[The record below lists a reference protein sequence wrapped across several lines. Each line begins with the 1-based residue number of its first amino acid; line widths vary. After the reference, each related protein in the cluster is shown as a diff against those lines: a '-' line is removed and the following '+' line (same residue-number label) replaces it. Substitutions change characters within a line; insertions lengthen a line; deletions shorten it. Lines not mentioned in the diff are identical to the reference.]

1 MGVVDSHAH
10 VAENWYEPIHVLN
23 DQMRH
28 TGVDRAI
35 LTQPLGN
42 LDNDY
47 IQACRCADP
56 RRYATIVLIDPAA
69 PDAIQALAAFERAGA
84 SGVRMRP
91 GVRSPGG
98 DGLDIWR
105 AAGACGLAVSS
116 PGTSADF
123 ASAAFGDLVAALPQV
138 TIVLEHL
145 AGGNTP
151 AASNE
156 AVAARRAAF
165 TLARFPNVL
174 LKVPGVGEIAPRSA
188 DRSARFPFTLPDP
201 DPFADAL
208 LAFGA
213 DRLMWGSDFPLVSSR
228 EGYANALRF
237 CRDRFA
243 GCTEADRA
251 LIFGGV
257 ADRVFPPRP

>member
-1 MGVVDSHAH
+1 MRIVDSHAH
-10 VAENWYEPIHVLN
+10 VATNWYEPIQALD
-23 DQMRH
+23 DQMSRNDI
-28 TGVDRAI
+28 DRAI

-42 LDNDY
+42 FDNAY
-47 IQACRCADP
+47 IEECRRADP
-56 RRYATIVLIDPAA
+56 ERYATIVGLDPTAL
-69 PDAIQALAAFERAGA
+69 DANSAMAAFGRGGA
-84 SGVRMRP
+84 SGVRIRP
-91 GVRSPGG
+91 GARSPGG

-105 AAGACGLAVSS
+105 AAEACGLAVSV

-123 ASAAFGDLVAALPQV
+123 ASAAFSTLVEALPEV

-151 AASNE
+151 AASDE
-156 AVAARRAAF
+156 GIAARRAALS
-165 TLARFPNVL
+165 LARFPNVL

-188 DRSARFPFTLPDP
+188 DRSATFPFKLPDP
-201 DPFADAL
+201 DPFAEAL

-213 DRLMWGSDFPLVSSR
+213 ERLMWGSDFPLVSSR

-243 GCTEADRA
+243 GCTEAERG

-257 ADRVFPPRP
+257 ADRVFPPHP